1 MLAMEDL
8 EEADKEIES
17 VLKKHP
23 DYSRASA
30 LKQRIESA
38 NISAQVT
45 ADKIFPDQDWT
56 FLHRAAYQAQGDFVR
71 GLIKNGGE
79 VNANDKNGNLPLHI
93 ASVRGH
99 TEIVKLLLDAG
110 AAVNVSNKQGRI
122 PLDMAANAD
131 IVEILRQTEAKTNK
145 DGTTKQGKKR

>member
-1 MLAMEDL
+1 
-8 EEADKEIES
+8 
-17 VLKKHP
+17 
-23 DYSRASA
+23 
-30 LKQRIESA
+30 
-38 NISAQVT
+38 
-45 ADKIFPDQDWT
+45 
-56 FLHRAAYQAQGDFVR
+56 
-71 GLIKNGGE
+71 

-110 AAVNVSNKQGRI
+110 AAVNISNKQGRI